1 MLYFGSIDS
10 LILTFIMEWIKN
22 IDYIEIILIFLFLFF
37 YFLYFVKIKNI
48 DKNIPVNFD
57 KILIKFLLR
66 SIYFCLFILSI
77 LGPSFGESKKEI
89 EIVGKDIMI
98 AIDLSES
105 MNANDIQ
112 PSRLEKIKFELKNIV
127 KEFYSDRIGIVMFS
141 NDAFVQCPLTY
152 DKNALNLFI
161 ETLNTGLVPNTGTD
175 FGPPLKISLDKLKN
189 NDSKPNTN
197 KSKIIL
203 LISDGEDFGENTD
216 QHINNIKNSS
226 IKLFTL
232 GIGTEKGITL
242 ISSNGKIK
250 KDQNGDDVITKL
262 NSISLKKIAS
272 MTNGK
277 YYEITNN
284 KNEIKQ
290 LINQINSLEGN
301 IQDSIKLDIS
311 KNKYHYF
318 LLIGIFLFVIDFLFT
333 FKVLRI

>member
-1 MLYFGSIDS
+1 
-10 LILTFIMEWIKN
+10 MEWIKN
-22 IDYIEIILIFLFLFF
+22 IDYIEIILISLFIIF
-37 YFLYFVKIKNI
+37 YFLYFIKFKKI
-48 DKNIPVNFD
+48 DKSIPVNFN
-57 KILIKFLLR
+57 KILIKFFLR
-66 SIYFCLFILSI
+66 SIYFSLFILSI

-98 AIDLSES
+98 AVDLSES

-112 PSRLEKIKFELKNIV
+112 PSRLEKIKFELKKIIN
-127 KEFYSDRIGIVMFS
+127 EFYSDRIGIIMFS

-152 DKNALNLFI
+152 DKNALNLFV

-175 FGPPLKISLDKLKN
+175 FGPPLKISLEKLKN
-189 NDSKPNTN
+189 DDSKPNTN

-203 LISDGEDFGENTD
+203 LISDGEDFGENTN
-216 QHINNIKNSS
+216 QYINEIKNSS

-232 GIGTEKGITL
+232 GIGTEKGISL

-250 KDQNGDDVITKL
+250 KDQKGNNVITKL
-262 NSISLKKIAS
+262 NSLSLKKIAS
-272 MTNGK
+272 VSNGS

-301 IQDSIKLDIS
+301 IKDSIELDIS

-318 LLIGIFLFVIDFLFT
+318 LLLGIFLFVIDFLFT
-333 FKVLRI
+333 FKVLEI

>member
-1 MLYFGSIDS
+1 
-10 LILTFIMEWIKN
+10 MEWIKN
-22 IDYIEIILIFLFLFF
+22 IDYIEIILISLFIIF
-37 YFLYFVKIKNI
+37 YFLYFIKFKKI
-48 DKNIPVNFD
+48 DKSIPVNFN
-57 KILIKFLLR
+57 KILIKFFLR
-66 SIYFCLFILSI
+66 STYFLLFILSI

-98 AIDLSES
+98 AVDLSES

-112 PSRLEKIKFELKNIV
+112 PSRLEKIKFELKKIIN
-127 KEFYSDRIGIVMFS
+127 EFYSDRIGIIMFS

-152 DKNALNLFI
+152 DKNALNLFV

-175 FGPPLKISLDKLKN
+175 FGPPLKISLEKLKN
-189 NDSKPNTN
+189 DDSKPNTN

-203 LISDGEDFGENTD
+203 LISDGEDFGENTN
-216 QHINNIKNSS
+216 QYINEIKNSS

-232 GIGTEKGITL
+232 GIGTEKGINL

-250 KDQNGDDVITKL
+250 KDQNGNNVITKL
-262 NSISLKKIAS
+262 NSASLKKIAS
-272 MTNGK
+272 VSNGR

-301 IQDSIKLDIS
+301 IKDSIELDIS

-318 LLIGIFLFVIDFLFT
+318 LLLGIFLFVIDFLFT
-333 FKVLRI
+333 FKVLEI

>member
-1 MLYFGSIDS
+1 
-10 LILTFIMEWIKN
+10 MEWIKN
-22 IDYIEIILIFLFLFF
+22 IDYIEIILIFLFVFF
-37 YFLYFVKIKNI
+37 YFLYFLKFKNI
-48 DKNIPVNFD
+48 DKNIPVDFD

-66 SIYFCLFILSI
+66 SIYFGLFILSL
-77 LGPSFGESKKEI
+77 LGPSFGESKKEV

-203 LISDGEDFGENTD
+203 LISDGEDFAENTD

-318 LLIGIFLFVIDFLFT
+318 LLIGVFLFVIDFLFT

>member
-1 MLYFGSIDS
+1 
-10 LILTFIMEWIKN
+10 MEWIKN
-22 IDYIEIILIFLFLFF
+22 IDYIEIILISLFAIF
-37 YFLYFVKIKNI
+37 YFLYFLKFKKI
-48 DKNIPVNFD
+48 DKSIPVNFN
-57 KILIKFLLR
+57 KILIKFFLR
-66 SIYFCLFILSI
+66 STYFSLFILSI

-98 AIDLSES
+98 AVDLSES

-112 PSRLEKIKFELKNIV
+112 PSRLEKIKFELKKIIN
-127 KEFYSDRIGIVMFS
+127 EFYSDRIGIIMFS

-152 DKNALNLFI
+152 DKNALNLFV

-175 FGPPLKISLDKLKN
+175 FGPPLKISLEKLKN
-189 NDSKPNTN
+189 DDSKPNTN

-203 LISDGEDFGENTD
+203 LISDGEDFGENTN
-216 QHINNIKNSS
+216 QYINEIKNSS

-232 GIGTEKGITL
+232 GIGTEKGINL

-250 KDQNGDDVITKL
+250 KDQNGNNVITKL

-272 MTNGK
+272 VSNGS

-301 IQDSIKLDIS
+301 IKDSIELDIS

-318 LLIGIFLFVIDFLFT
+318 LLLGIFLFVIDFLFT
-333 FKVLRI
+333 FKVLEI

>member
-1 MLYFGSIDS
+1 
-10 LILTFIMEWIKN
+10 MEWIKN
-22 IDYIEIILIFLFLFF
+22 IDYIEIILISLFTIF
-37 YFLYFVKIKNI
+37 YFLYFIKFKKI
-48 DKNIPVNFD
+48 DKSIPVNFN
-57 KILIKFLLR
+57 KILIKFFLR
-66 SIYFCLFILSI
+66 STYFSLFILSI

-98 AIDLSES
+98 AVDLSES

-112 PSRLEKIKFELKNIV
+112 PSRLEKIKFELKKIIN
-127 KEFYSDRIGIVMFS
+127 EFYSDRIGIIMFS

-161 ETLNTGLVPNTGTD
+161 ETLNTGLVPNSGTD
-175 FGPPLKISLDKLKN
+175 FGPPLKISLEKLKN

-203 LISDGEDFGENTD
+203 LISDGEDFGENTN
-216 QHINNIKNSS
+216 QYINEIKNSS

-232 GIGTEKGITL
+232 GIGTEKGINL
-242 ISSNGKIK
+242 VSSNGKIK
-250 KDQNGDDVITKL
+250 KDQNGNNVITKL
-262 NSISLKKIAS
+262 NSVSLKKIAS
-272 MTNGK
+272 ITNGR

-290 LINQINSLEGN
+290 LINQINNLEGN
-301 IQDSIKLDIS
+301 IKDSIELDIS

-318 LLIGIFLFVIDFLFT
+318 LLLGIFLFVIDFLFT
-333 FKVLRI
+333 FKVLEI

>member
-1 MLYFGSIDS
+1 
-10 LILTFIMEWIKN
+10 MEWIKN
-22 IDYIEIILIFLFLFF
+22 LDYIEIILISLFTIF
-37 YFLYFVKIKNI
+37 YFLYFIKFKKI
-48 DKNIPVNFD
+48 DKSIPVNFN
-57 KILIKFLLR
+57 KILIKFFLR
-66 SIYFCLFILSI
+66 STYFLLFILSI

-98 AIDLSES
+98 AVDLSES

-112 PSRLEKIKFELKNIV
+112 PSRLEKIKFELKKIIN
-127 KEFYSDRIGIVMFS
+127 EFYSDRIGIIMFS

-152 DKNALNLFI
+152 DKNALKLFV
-161 ETLNTGLVPNTGTD
+161 ETLNTGLVPKTGTD
-175 FGPPLKISLDKLKN
+175 FGPPLKISLEKLKN
-189 NDSKPNTN
+189 DDSKPNTN

-203 LISDGEDFGENTD
+203 LISDGEDFGENTN
-216 QHINNIKNSS
+216 QYINDIKNSS

-232 GIGTEKGITL
+232 GIGTEKGINL

-250 KDQNGDDVITKL
+250 KDQNGNNVITKL
-262 NSISLKKIAS
+262 NSVSLKKIAS
-272 MTNGK
+272 VSNGR

-301 IQDSIKLDIS
+301 IKDSIELDIS

-318 LLIGIFLFVIDFLFT
+318 LLLGIFLFVIDFLFT
-333 FKVLRI
+333 FKVLEI

>member
-1 MLYFGSIDS
+1 
-10 LILTFIMEWIKN
+10 MEWIKN
-22 IDYIEIILIFLFLFF
+22 IDYIEIILISLFAIF
-37 YFLYFVKIKNI
+37 YFLYFLKFKKI
-48 DKNIPVNFD
+48 DKSIPVNFN
-57 KILIKFLLR
+57 KILIKFFLR
-66 SIYFCLFILSI
+66 SIYFSLFILSI

-98 AIDLSES
+98 AVDLSES

-112 PSRLEKIKFELKNIV
+112 PSRLEKIKFELKKIIN
-127 KEFYSDRIGIVMFS
+127 EFYSDRIGIIMFS

-152 DKNALNLFI
+152 DKNALNLFV

-175 FGPPLKISLDKLKN
+175 FGPPLKISLEKLKN
-189 NDSKPNTN
+189 DDSKPNTN

-203 LISDGEDFGENTD
+203 LISDGEDFGENTN
-216 QHINNIKNSS
+216 QYINEIKNSS

-232 GIGTEKGITL
+232 GIGTEKGINL

-250 KDQNGDDVITKL
+250 KDQNGNNVITKL

-272 MTNGK
+272 VSNGS

-301 IQDSIKLDIS
+301 IKDSIELDIS

-318 LLIGIFLFVIDFLFT
+318 LLLGIFLFVIDFLFT
-333 FKVLRI
+333 FKVLEI

>member
-1 MLYFGSIDS
+1 
-10 LILTFIMEWIKN
+10 MEWIKN
-22 IDYIEIILIFLFLFF
+22 IDYIEIILISLFTIF
-37 YFLYFVKIKNI
+37 YILYFIKFKKI
-48 DKNIPVNFD
+48 DKSIPVNFN
-57 KILIKFLLR
+57 KILIKFFLR
-66 SIYFCLFILSI
+66 STYFSLFILSI

-98 AIDLSES
+98 AVDLSES

-112 PSRLEKIKFELKNIV
+112 PSRLEKIKFELKKIIN
-127 KEFYSDRIGIVMFS
+127 EFYSDRIGIIMFS

-152 DKNALNLFI
+152 DKNALKLFV

-175 FGPPLKISLDKLKN
+175 FGPPLKISLEKLKN
-189 NDSKPNTN
+189 DDSKPNTN

-203 LISDGEDFGENTD
+203 LISDGEDFGENTN
-216 QHINNIKNSS
+216 QYINEIKNSS

-232 GIGTEKGITL
+232 GIGTEKGINL

-250 KDQNGDDVITKL
+250 KDQNGNNVITKL

-272 MTNGK
+272 VSNGS

-301 IQDSIKLDIS
+301 IKDSIELDIS

-318 LLIGIFLFVIDFLFT
+318 LLLGIFLFVIDFLFT
-333 FKVLRI
+333 FKVLEI

>member
-1 MLYFGSIDS
+1 
-10 LILTFIMEWIKN
+10 MEWIKN

>member
-1 MLYFGSIDS
+1 
-10 LILTFIMEWIKN
+10 MEWIKN
-22 IDYIEIILIFLFLFF
+22 IDHIEIILISLFTIF
-37 YFLYFVKIKNI
+37 YFLYFIKYKKI
-48 DKNIPVNFD
+48 DKSIPVNFN
-57 KILIKFLLR
+57 KILIKFFLR
-66 SIYFCLFILSI
+66 STYFSLFILSI

-98 AIDLSES
+98 AVDLSES

-112 PSRLEKIKFELKNIV
+112 PSRLEKIKFELKKIIN
-127 KEFYSDRIGIVMFS
+127 EFYSDRIGIIMFS

-152 DKNALNLFI
+152 DKNALNLFV

-175 FGPPLKISLDKLKN
+175 FGPPLKISLEKLKN
-189 NDSKPNTN
+189 DDSKPNTN

-203 LISDGEDFGENTD
+203 LISDGEDFGENTN
-216 QHINNIKNSS
+216 QYINEIKNSS

-232 GIGTEKGITL
+232 GIGTEKGINL

-250 KDQNGDDVITKL
+250 KDQNGNNVITKL

-272 MTNGK
+272 ISNGS

-301 IQDSIKLDIS
+301 IKDSIELDIS

-318 LLIGIFLFVIDFLFT
+318 LLLGIFLFVIDFLFT
-333 FKVLRI
+333 FKVLEI

>member
-1 MLYFGSIDS
+1 
-10 LILTFIMEWIKN
+10 MEWIKSL
-22 IDYIEIILIFLFLFF
+22 DYLEIILICLFTFF
-37 YFLYFVKIKNI
+37 YFLYFLKIKNI
-48 DKNIPVNFD
+48 DKRIPVNFN
-57 KILIKFLLR
+57 KVFFKFFLR
-66 SIYFCLFILSI
+66 SIYFALFILSI
-77 LGPSFGESKKEI
+77 LGPSFGESKKKI

-98 AIDLSES
+98 AVDLSES

-112 PSRLEKIKFELKNIV
+112 PSRLEKIKFELKKIIN
-127 KEFYSDRIGIVMFS
+127 EFYSDRIGIVMFS

-189 NDSKPNTN
+189 DDSKPNTN

-203 LISDGEDFGENTD
+203 LISDGEDFGENTTEYV
-216 QHINNIKNSS
+216 NEIKNSS

-232 GIGTEKGITL
+232 GIGTEKGINL

-250 KDQNGDDVITKL
+250 KDQNGNNVITKL
-262 NSISLKKIAS
+262 SSVSLKKIAS
-272 MTNGK
+272 ITNGR
-277 YYEITNN
+277 YYEVTNN

-301 IQDSIKLDIS
+301 IKDSVELDIS

-318 LLIGIFLFVIDFLFT
+318 LLLGIFLFVIDFLFT
-333 FKVLRI
+333 FKVLEI

>member
-1 MLYFGSIDS
+1 
-10 LILTFIMEWIKN
+10 MEWIKN

-333 FKVLRI
+333 FKVLKI

>member
-1 MLYFGSIDS
+1 
-10 LILTFIMEWIKN
+10 MEWIKN
-22 IDYIEIILIFLFLFF
+22 IDYIEIILISLFIIF
-37 YFLYFVKIKNI
+37 YFLYFIKFKKI
-48 DKNIPVNFD
+48 DKSIPVNFN
-57 KILIKFLLR
+57 KILIKFFLR
-66 SIYFCLFILSI
+66 STYFLLFILSI

-98 AIDLSES
+98 AVDLSES

-112 PSRLEKIKFELKNIV
+112 PSRLEKIKFELKKIIN
-127 KEFYSDRIGIVMFS
+127 EFYSDRIGIIMFS

-152 DKNALNLFI
+152 DKNALNLFV

-175 FGPPLKISLDKLKN
+175 FGPPLKISLEKLKN
-189 NDSKPNTN
+189 DDSKPNTN

-203 LISDGEDFGENTD
+203 LISDGEDFGENTN
-216 QHINNIKNSS
+216 QYINEIKNSS

-232 GIGTEKGITL
+232 GIGTEKGINL
-242 ISSNGKIK
+242 ISPNGKIK
-250 KDQNGDDVITKL
+250 KDQNGNNVITKL
-262 NSISLKKIAS
+262 NSASLKKIAS
-272 MTNGK
+272 VSNGR

-301 IQDSIKLDIS
+301 IKDSIELDIS

-318 LLIGIFLFVIDFLFT
+318 LLLGIFLFVIDFLFT
-333 FKVLRI
+333 FKVLEI

>member
-1 MLYFGSIDS
+1 
-10 LILTFIMEWIKN
+10 MEWIKN
-22 IDYIEIILIFLFLFF
+22 IDYIEIILISLFIIF
-37 YFLYFVKIKNI
+37 YFLYFIKFKKI
-48 DKNIPVNFD
+48 DKSIPVNFN
-57 KILIKFLLR
+57 KILIKFFLR
-66 SIYFCLFILSI
+66 STYFLLFILSI

-98 AIDLSES
+98 AVDLSES

-112 PSRLEKIKFELKNIV
+112 PSRLEKIKFELKKIIN
-127 KEFYSDRIGIVMFS
+127 EFYSDRIGIIMFS

-161 ETLNTGLVPNTGTD
+161 ETLNTGLVPNSGTD
-175 FGPPLKISLDKLKN
+175 FGPPLKISLEKLKN

-203 LISDGEDFGENTD
+203 LISDGEDFGENTN
-216 QHINNIKNSS
+216 QYINEIKNSS

-232 GIGTEKGITL
+232 GIGTEKGINL
-242 ISSNGKIK
+242 VSSNGKIK
-250 KDQNGDDVITKL
+250 KDQNGNNVITKL
-262 NSISLKKIAS
+262 NSVSLKKIAS
-272 MTNGK
+272 ITNGR

-290 LINQINSLEGN
+290 LINQINNLEGN
-301 IQDSIKLDIS
+301 IKDSIELDIS

-318 LLIGIFLFVIDFLFT
+318 LLLGIFLFVIDFLFT
-333 FKVLRI
+333 FKVLEI

>member
-1 MLYFGSIDS
+1 
-10 LILTFIMEWIKN
+10 MEWIKN

-284 KNEIKQ
+284 KNEIKEF
-290 LINQINSLEGN
+290 INQINSLEGN

>member
-1 MLYFGSIDS
+1 
-10 LILTFIMEWIKN
+10 MEWIKN
-22 IDYIEIILIFLFLFF
+22 IDYIEIILIFLFVFF
-37 YFLYFVKIKNI
+37 YFLYFLKFKNI
-48 DKNIPVNFD
+48 DKNIPVDFD

-66 SIYFCLFILSI
+66 SIYFGLFILSL
-77 LGPSFGESKKEI
+77 LGPSFGESKKEV

-161 ETLNTGLVPNTGTD
+161 ETLNTKLVPNTGTD

-216 QHINNIKNSS
+216 QYINDIKNSS

-232 GIGTEKGITL
+232 GIGTEKGITI

-272 MTNGK
+272 ITNGK

-301 IQDSIKLDIS
+301 IKDSIKLDIS

-333 FKVLRI
+333 FKILKI

>member
-1 MLYFGSIDS
+1 
-10 LILTFIMEWIKN
+10 MEWIKN

-77 LGPSFGESKKEI
+77 LGPSFGESKKEV

>member
-1 MLYFGSIDS
+1 
-10 LILTFIMEWIKN
+10 MEWIKN
-22 IDYIEIILIFLFLFF
+22 IDYIEIILISLFTIF
-37 YFLYFVKIKNI
+37 YFLYFIKFKKI
-48 DKNIPVNFD
+48 DKSIPVNFN
-57 KILIKFLLR
+57 KILIKFFLR
-66 SIYFCLFILSI
+66 STYFSLFILSI

-98 AIDLSES
+98 AVDLSES

-112 PSRLEKIKFELKNIV
+112 PSRLEKIKFELKKIIN
-127 KEFYSDRIGIVMFS
+127 EFYSDRIGIIMFS

-152 DKNALNLFI
+152 DKNALNLFV

-175 FGPPLKISLDKLKN
+175 FGPPLKISLEKLKN
-189 NDSKPNTN
+189 DDSKPNTN

-203 LISDGEDFGENTD
+203 LISDGEDFGENTN
-216 QHINNIKNSS
+216 QYINEIKNSS

-232 GIGTEKGITL
+232 GIGTEKGINL

-250 KDQNGDDVITKL
+250 KDQNGNNVITKL
-262 NSISLKKIAS
+262 NSASLKKIAS
-272 MTNGK
+272 VSNGR

-301 IQDSIKLDIS
+301 IKDSIELDIS

-318 LLIGIFLFVIDFLFT
+318 LLLGIFLFVIDFLFT
-333 FKVLRI
+333 FKVLEI

>member
-1 MLYFGSIDS
+1 
-10 LILTFIMEWIKN
+10 MEWIKN
-22 IDYIEIILIFLFLFF
+22 INYIEIILIFLFLFF

-216 QHINNIKNSS
+216 QHINDLKNSS

-333 FKVLRI
+333 FKILRI

>member
-1 MLYFGSIDS
+1 
-10 LILTFIMEWIKN
+10 MEWIKN
-22 IDYIEIILIFLFLFF
+22 IDYIEIILISLFAIF
-37 YFLYFVKIKNI
+37 YFLYFLKFKKI
-48 DKNIPVNFD
+48 DKSIPVNFN
-57 KILIKFLLR
+57 KILIKFFLR
-66 SIYFCLFILSI
+66 SIYFSLFILSI

-98 AIDLSES
+98 AVDLSES

-112 PSRLEKIKFELKNIV
+112 PSRLEKIKFELKKIIN
-127 KEFYSDRIGIVMFS
+127 EFYSDRIGIIMFS

-152 DKNALNLFI
+152 DKNALNLFV

-175 FGPPLKISLDKLKN
+175 FGPPLKISLEKLKN
-189 NDSKPNTN
+189 DDSKPNTN

-203 LISDGEDFGENTD
+203 LISDGEDFGENTN
-216 QHINNIKNSS
+216 QYINEIKNSS

-232 GIGTEKGITL
+232 GIGTEKGISL

-250 KDQNGDDVITKL
+250 KDQKGNNVITKL
-262 NSISLKKIAS
+262 NSLSLKKIAS
-272 MTNGK
+272 VSNGS

-301 IQDSIKLDIS
+301 IKDSIELDIS

-318 LLIGIFLFVIDFLFT
+318 LLLGIFLFVIDFLFT
-333 FKVLRI
+333 FKVLEI

>member
-1 MLYFGSIDS
+1 
-10 LILTFIMEWIKN
+10 MEWIKN

-48 DKNIPVNFD
+48 NKNIPVNFD

>member
-1 MLYFGSIDS
+1 
-10 LILTFIMEWIKN
+10 MEWIKN
-22 IDYIEIILIFLFLFF
+22 IDYIEIILISLFTIF
-37 YFLYFVKIKNI
+37 YFLYFIKFKKI
-48 DKNIPVNFD
+48 DKSIPVNFN
-57 KILIKFLLR
+57 KILIKFFLR
-66 SIYFCLFILSI
+66 STYFSLFILSI

-98 AIDLSES
+98 AVDLSES

-112 PSRLEKIKFELKNIV
+112 PSRLEKIKFELKKIIN
-127 KEFYSDRIGIVMFS
+127 EFYSDRIGIIMFS

-152 DKNALNLFI
+152 DKNALNLFV

-175 FGPPLKISLDKLKN
+175 FGPPLKISLEKLKN
-189 NDSKPNTN
+189 DDSKPNTN

-203 LISDGEDFGENTD
+203 LISDGEDFGENTN
-216 QHINNIKNSS
+216 QYINEIKNSS

-232 GIGTEKGITL
+232 GIGTEKGINL

-250 KDQNGDDVITKL
+250 KDQNGNNVITKL

-272 MTNGK
+272 VSNGS

-301 IQDSIKLDIS
+301 IKDSIELDIS

-318 LLIGIFLFVIDFLFT
+318 LLLGIFLFVIDFLFT
-333 FKVLRI
+333 FKVLEI

>member
-1 MLYFGSIDS
+1 
-10 LILTFIMEWIKN
+10 MEWIKN
-22 IDYIEIILIFLFLFF
+22 IDYIEIILISLFTIF
-37 YFLYFVKIKNI
+37 YILYFIKFKKI
-48 DKNIPVNFD
+48 DKSIPVNFN
-57 KILIKFLLR
+57 KILIKFFLR
-66 SIYFCLFILSI
+66 STYFLLFILSI

-98 AIDLSES
+98 AVDLSES

-112 PSRLEKIKFELKNIV
+112 PSRLEKIKFELKKIIN
-127 KEFYSDRIGIVMFS
+127 EFYSDRIGIIMFS

-161 ETLNTGLVPNTGTD
+161 ETLNTGLVPNSGTD
-175 FGPPLKISLDKLKN
+175 FGPPLKISLEKLKN

-203 LISDGEDFGENTD
+203 LISDGEDFGENTN
-216 QHINNIKNSS
+216 QYINEIKNSS

-232 GIGTEKGITL
+232 GIGTEKGINL
-242 ISSNGKIK
+242 VSSNGKIK
-250 KDQNGDDVITKL
+250 KDQNGNNVITKL
-262 NSISLKKIAS
+262 NSVSLKKIAS
-272 MTNGK
+272 ITNGR

-290 LINQINSLEGN
+290 LINQINNLEGN
-301 IQDSIKLDIS
+301 IKDSIELDIS

-318 LLIGIFLFVIDFLFT
+318 LLLGIFLFVIDFLFT
-333 FKVLRI
+333 FKVLEI

>member
-1 MLYFGSIDS
+1 
-10 LILTFIMEWIKN
+10 MEWIKN
-22 IDYIEIILIFLFLFF
+22 IDYIEIILISLFIIF
-37 YFLYFVKIKNI
+37 YFLYFIKFKKI
-48 DKNIPVNFD
+48 DKSIPVNFN
-57 KILIKFLLR
+57 KILIKFFLR
-66 SIYFCLFILSI
+66 STYFLLFILSI

-98 AIDLSES
+98 AVDLSES

-112 PSRLEKIKFELKNIV
+112 PSRLEKIKFELKKIIN
-127 KEFYSDRIGIVMFS
+127 EFYSDRIGIIMFS

-161 ETLNTGLVPNTGTD
+161 ETLNTGLVPNSGTD
-175 FGPPLKISLDKLKN
+175 FGPPLKISLEKLKN

-203 LISDGEDFGENTD
+203 LISDGEDFGENTN
-216 QHINNIKNSS
+216 QYINEIKNSS

-232 GIGTEKGITL
+232 GIGTEKGINL
-242 ISSNGKIK
+242 VSSNGKIK
-250 KDQNGDDVITKL
+250 KDQNGNNVITKL

-272 MTNGK
+272 VSNGS

-301 IQDSIKLDIS
+301 IKDSIELDIS

-318 LLIGIFLFVIDFLFT
+318 LLLGIFLFVIDFLFT
-333 FKVLRI
+333 FKVLEI

>member
-1 MLYFGSIDS
+1 
-10 LILTFIMEWIKN
+10 MEWIKN
-22 IDYIEIILIFLFLFF
+22 IDYIEIILISLFIIF
-37 YFLYFVKIKNI
+37 YFLYFIKFKKI
-48 DKNIPVNFD
+48 DKSIPVNFN
-57 KILIKFLLR
+57 KILIKFFLR
-66 SIYFCLFILSI
+66 STYFSLFILSI

-98 AIDLSES
+98 AVDLSES

-112 PSRLEKIKFELKNIV
+112 PSRLEKIKFELKKIIN
-127 KEFYSDRIGIVMFS
+127 EFYSDRIGIIMFS

-152 DKNALNLFI
+152 DKNALNLFV

-175 FGPPLKISLDKLKN
+175 FGPPLKISLEKLKN
-189 NDSKPNTN
+189 DDSKPNTN

-203 LISDGEDFGENTD
+203 LISDGEDFGENTN
-216 QHINNIKNSS
+216 QYINEIKNSS

-232 GIGTEKGITL
+232 GIGTEKGINL

-250 KDQNGDDVITKL
+250 KDQNGNNVITKL

-272 MTNGK
+272 VSNGS

-301 IQDSIKLDIS
+301 IKDSIELDIS

-318 LLIGIFLFVIDFLFT
+318 LLLGIFLFVIDFLFT
-333 FKVLRI
+333 FKVLEI

>member
-1 MLYFGSIDS
+1 
-10 LILTFIMEWIKN
+10 MEWIKN
-22 IDYIEIILIFLFLFF
+22 IDYIEIILISLFTIF
-37 YFLYFVKIKNI
+37 YFLYFIKFKKI
-48 DKNIPVNFD
+48 DKSIPVNFN
-57 KILIKFLLR
+57 KILIKFFLR
-66 SIYFCLFILSI
+66 STYFLLFILSI

-98 AIDLSES
+98 AVDLSES

-112 PSRLEKIKFELKNIV
+112 PSRLEKIKFELKKIIN
-127 KEFYSDRIGIVMFS
+127 EFYSDRIGIIMFS

-152 DKNALNLFI
+152 DKNALNLFV

-175 FGPPLKISLDKLKN
+175 FGPPLKISLEKLKN
-189 NDSKPNTN
+189 DDSKPNTN

-203 LISDGEDFGENTD
+203 LISDGEDFGENTN
-216 QHINNIKNSS
+216 QYINEIKNSS

-232 GIGTEKGITL
+232 GIGTEKGINL
-242 ISSNGKIK
+242 ISPNGKIK
-250 KDQNGDDVITKL
+250 KDQNGNNVITKL
-262 NSISLKKIAS
+262 NSASLKKIAS
-272 MTNGK
+272 VSNGR

-301 IQDSIKLDIS
+301 IKDSIELDIS

-318 LLIGIFLFVIDFLFT
+318 LLLGIFLFVIDFLFT
-333 FKVLRI
+333 FKVLEI

>member
-1 MLYFGSIDS
+1 
-10 LILTFIMEWIKN
+10 MEWIKN
-22 IDYIEIILIFLFLFF
+22 IDYIEIILISLFIIF
-37 YFLYFVKIKNI
+37 YFLYFIKFKKI
-48 DKNIPVNFD
+48 DKSIPVNFN
-57 KILIKFLLR
+57 KILIKFFLR
-66 SIYFCLFILSI
+66 STYFLLFILSI

-98 AIDLSES
+98 AVDLSES

-112 PSRLEKIKFELKNIV
+112 PSRLEKIKFELKKIIN
-127 KEFYSDRIGIVMFS
+127 EFYSDRIGIIMFS

-152 DKNALNLFI
+152 DKNALNLFV

-175 FGPPLKISLDKLKN
+175 FGPPLKISLEKLKN
-189 NDSKPNTN
+189 DDSKPNTN

-203 LISDGEDFGENTD
+203 LISDGEDFGENTN
-216 QHINNIKNSS
+216 QYINEIKNSS

-232 GIGTEKGITL
+232 GIGTEKGINL

-250 KDQNGDDVITKL
+250 KDQNGNNVITKL

-272 MTNGK
+272 VSNGS

-301 IQDSIKLDIS
+301 IKDSIELDIS

-318 LLIGIFLFVIDFLFT
+318 LLLGIFLFVIDFLFT
-333 FKVLRI
+333 FKVLEI

>member
-1 MLYFGSIDS
+1 
-10 LILTFIMEWIKN
+10 MEWIKN
-22 IDYIEIILIFLFLFF
+22 IDYIEIILISLFTIF
-37 YFLYFVKIKNI
+37 YFLYFIKFKKI
-48 DKNIPVNFD
+48 DKSIPVNFN
-57 KILIKFLLR
+57 KILIKFFLR
-66 SIYFCLFILSI
+66 STYFSLFILSI

-98 AIDLSES
+98 AVDLSES

-112 PSRLEKIKFELKNIV
+112 PSRLEKIKFELKKIIN
-127 KEFYSDRIGIVMFS
+127 EFYSDRIGIIMFS

-152 DKNALNLFI
+152 DKNALNLFV

-175 FGPPLKISLDKLKN
+175 FGPPLKISLEKLKN
-189 NDSKPNTN
+189 DDSKPNTN

-203 LISDGEDFGENTD
+203 LISDGEDFGENTN
-216 QHINNIKNSS
+216 QYINEIKNSS

-232 GIGTEKGITL
+232 GIGTEKGINL

-250 KDQNGDDVITKL
+250 KDQNGNNVITKL

-272 MTNGK
+272 ISNGS

-301 IQDSIKLDIS
+301 IKDSIELDIS

-318 LLIGIFLFVIDFLFT
+318 LLLGIFLFVIDFLFT
-333 FKVLRI
+333 FKVLEI